1 MKTAHDIILKPVITE
16 NSMAGIADK
25 KYTFK
30 VATDATKV
38 EIAQAV
44 EVLFPGVK
52 VSKVNTIS
60 VSGRFRRQGMHAGYT
75 AASKKAIVTLTPT
88 RSSSATAWSDRTHR
102 GFLYGDMTQIIIHK
116 INKGE

>member
-44 EVLFPGVK
+44 ESPVP
-52 VSKVNTIS
+52 
-60 VSGRFRRQGMHAGYT
+60 RRSRSLRSTPSLSA
-75 AASKKAIVTLTPT
+75 AASAVRVCTLVTLLHP
-88 RSSSATAWSDRTHR
+88 RRLS
-102 GFLYGDMTQIIIHK
+102 
-116 INKGE
+116 

>member
-38 EIAQAV
+38 EIAQAC
-44 EVLFPGVK
+44 LL
-52 VSKVNTIS
+52 
-60 VSGRFRRQGMHAGYT
+60 YT
-75 AASKKAIVTLTPT
+75 SPSP
-88 RSSSATAWSDRTHR
+88 RDR
-102 GFLYGDMTQIIIHK
+102 G
-116 INKGE
+116 

>member
-44 EVLFPGVK
+44 ETLFPALRSQRSTPFLCV
-52 VSKVNTIS
+52 
-60 VSGRFRRQGMHAGYT
+60 
-75 AASKKAIVTLTPT
+75 AASAARACTQATLLHP
-88 RSSSATAWSDRTHR
+88 RRPSSP
-102 GFLYGDMTQIIIHK
+102 
-116 INKGE
+116 

>member
-52 VSKVNTIS
+52 VAKVNT
-60 VSGRFRRQGMHAGYT
+60 V
-75 AASKKAIVTLTPT
+75 VTLTKD
-88 RSSSATAWSDRTHR
+88 SKEIEFFNS
-102 GFLYGDMTQIIIHK
+102 MV
-116 INKGE
+116 